1 MQNILIIK
9 FGALGDVV
17 RTSYLI
23 KPLYNKYYSPDIYWL
38 TSPGSIDVL
47 KFNPYIFKITDN
59 TNDLTDINFDWVIS
73 LDDETEILKKIDKI
87 NYKKTTGAHLLDSK
101 VTYTDDSALWFNM
114 GLISR
119 LGKIRADQL
128 KKENK
133 LTHTKIFADILNIND
148 IQPIFYNSEK
158 TEKKYTE
165 HFKEEYFHIGINNSS
180 GDRWHSKKMK
190 FDTEIALIKNLLNLK
205 IDSKKVVVHL
215 LGGKEEKNNN
225 HRILIFFSKSNDII
239 IEDTDQSI
247 LKFASVIKAC
257 NYVITSDSLALHLAI
272 AQQIP
277 NLSFYAPTSA
287 AEIDTFGTGVKVTS
301 TSEDYCSYE
310 PDADNST
317 ITNERIL
324 KALKNHLKKPLQN
337 L

>member
-9 FGALGDVV
+9 FGALGDVI
-17 RTSYLI
+17 RTSYFI
-23 KPLYNKYYSPDIYWL
+23 KPLYKKYHSPDIYWL
-38 TSPGSIDVL
+38 TSPGSMDVL

-59 TNDLTDINFDWVIS
+59 TNDLTDIYFDWVIS

-87 NYKKTTGAHLLDSK
+87 NYKKITGAHLLDSK

-133 LTHTKIFADILNIND
+133 LTHTEIFADILKIKD
-148 IQPIFYNSEK
+148 IHPIFYNSEK

-165 HFKEEYFHIGINNSS
+165 HFKDEFFHIGINNSS

-190 FDTEIALIKNLLNLK
+190 LETEIALIKNLLNLK
-205 IDSKKVVVHL
+205 IDSKKVTVHL

-225 HRILIFFSKSNDII
+225 HRILTFFSKNNDII

-272 AQQIP
+272 AQKIP

-287 AEIDTFGTGVKVTS
+287 VEINTFGTGVKVIS

-324 KALKNHLKKPLQN
+324 KAFKKHLKSLQ
-337 L
+337 LI

>member
-59 TNDLTDINFDWVIS
+59 TNDLTDIYFDWVIS

-87 NYKKTTGAHLLDSK
+87 NYKKITGAHLLDSK
-101 VTYTDDSALWFNM
+101 AIYTDDSALWFNM

-272 AQQIP
+272 AQKIP

-287 AEIDTFGTGVKVTS
+287 AEIDTFGTGVKVIS

-324 KALKNHLKKPLQN
+324 KAFKKHLKSLQ
-337 L
+337 LI

>member
-17 RTSYLI
+17 RTSYFI
-23 KPLYNKYYSPDIYWL
+23 KPLHDKFHLPDIYWL
-38 TSPGSIDVL
+38 TSPGSMGVL

-59 TNDLTDINFDWVIS
+59 TNDLTDIYFDWIIS
-73 LDDETEILKKIDKI
+73 LDDEIEILKKIDKI
-87 NYKKTTGAHLLDSK
+87 NYKKITGAHLLDSK
-101 VTYTDDSALWFNM
+101 VIYTDDSALWFNM

-119 LGKIRADQL
+119 LGKLRADQL

-133 LTHTKIFADILNIND
+133 LTHNEIFADILKIKD
-148 IQPIFYNSEK
+148 IHPIFYNSEK
-158 TEKKYTE
+158 TEIKYTE
-165 HFKEEYFHIGINNSS
+165 HFKDEFFHIGINNSS

-190 FDTEIALIKNLLNLK
+190 LDTEIALIKNLLNLK
-205 IDSKKVVVHL
+205 IDSKKVIVHL

-225 HRILIFFSKSNDII
+225 HRILTFFSSSRKII

-257 NYVITSDSLALHLAI
+257 NYIISSDSLALHLAI
-272 AQQIP
+272 AQKIP

-287 AEIDTFGTGVKVTS
+287 AEIDTFGTGVKIKS
-301 TSEDYCSYE
+301 TSEDYCSYK

-324 KALKNHLKKPLQN
+324 KAFKKHLTSLKLI
-337 L
+337 